1 MMPWPSSSALIVS
14 PEVTTGTPVAAMS
27 LMVLRP
33 GWLAGSHI
41 RICGL
46 MVSCEVTA
54 TVGWLAARE
63 IASSVLTAPRTI
75 ESSRYI
81 SAGTGWNPTFGP
93 PGRTSMS
100 TPVSTP
106 CATSDP
112 FTDLAPASTVWSD
125 PTSAYMAPCS
135 ASGCQS
141 CCITTVSG
149 QPAALRSSGPPAGAA
164 GTPAAPPAGG
174 VAGRGLPV
182 LRHHAGAGAAG
193 GFGAR
198 GAAGGRGG
206 PSRRTA
212 CGRGGGVG
220 AAATAAT
227 GGQHQRCG
235 QDGRD
240 SDR

>member
-1 MMPWPSSSALIVS
+1 MTPLLSSSALIVS

-27 LMVLRP
+27 LMVVWP

-46 MVSCEVTA
+46 TVSCEVTA
-54 TVGWLAARE
+54 TVGCAAAE
-63 IASSVLTAPRTI
+63 AIASSVLTAPKTI

-164 GTPAAPPAGG
+164 GTPAPPPAGG
-174 VAGRGLPV
+174 VARPPLPPPPPQAV
-182 LRHHAGAGAAG
+182 STSAAD
-193 GFGAR
+193 
-198 GAAGGRGG
+198 
-206 PSRRTA
+206 RT
-212 CGRGGGVG
+212 
-220 AAATAAT
+220 AATAT
-227 GGQHQRCG
+227 GDLRFIYGLQG
-235 QDGRD
+235 WGWGTG
-240 SDR
+240 